1 MEGVSS
7 SGTTTPDSNRSLGVQ
22 MTVHYY
28 TKKSTTTDNK
38 PAVDLIPTKGDT
50 VVVPVTFDSDEH
62 LKMWDA
68 IYEWTPFSNWLK
80 VYAVNLST
88 LEGLRLRALRI
99 ISVLVTPAE
108 GNIHKMNI
116 NADVVDKDGQQIE
129 GDVTLRGSR
138 CALVVMLRNTENSKD
153 MCLFVKKTRSNL
165 GQHEHLE
172 IPQCTLDDTGRFVG
186 PMAKLIEE
194 TLDIALC
201 RSSAVSLTGL
211 AFGAKSEGVSAMPDE
226 CDERVQIYLY
236 RNNMSPESINALE
249 QKIDSVGGRRRRM
262 LADELEQQ
270 LQQTKT
276 EQQQPNEDGY
286 TKEDDNNTNNST
298 VVPSAKATTTTV
310 MDVATTSGSPLKMVP
325 LGDAWRS
332 TSDAKSMVALFLVH
346 ELRYHARMPRY
357 RTPRGV
363 QSLSSAP
370 LEPVEK
376 KSALFSK
383 VSALQPASAGV
394 NIRLKV
400 VNKIGLIQ
408 DVARRDGRRTKFA
421 FLVVGDETGVV
432 TLKAVNE
439 QIDIC
444 QRFENESAIVVRNAK
459 IDMSDGHMR
468 LLVDRWGK
476 IENRVDGD
484 EPSDY
489 DFCAKEDHDMSS
501 TEYELVVLRDEEQ
514 MKRDDGMVVP
524 VGGRRGGDRRG
535 PRGGRMGRRGG
546 RGGRGGG
553 GFNDGHQQDHL
564 VGIGQQHEQQ
574 QLTVNGAM

>member
-1 MEGVSS
+1 MEGVLS

-38 PAVDLIPTKGDT
+38 PAVQLIPTKGDT
-50 VVVPVTFDSDEH
+50 VLVPVTFGCEDEH
-62 LKMWDA
+62 LKMWDS

-80 VYAVNLST
+80 VYAVNLAT
-88 LEGLRLRALRI
+88 AEGLRLRAIRI
-99 ISVLVTPAE
+99 ISVLLTPTE
-108 GNIHKMNI
+108 GNIHKMHI
-116 NADVVDKDGQQIE
+116 TADVIDKDEQQIE

-172 IPQCTLDDTGRFVG
+172 IPQCTLDDSGRFVG

-194 TLDIALC
+194 TLDISLC

-249 QKIDSVGGRRRRM
+249 QKIDAGGGRRRRM
-262 LADELEQQ
+262 LADEVEQQ
-270 LQQTKT
+270 LTQQTKT
-276 EQQQPNEDGY
+276 EQQTNEDGGGSGY
-286 TKEDDNNTNNST
+286 IKDEDVS
-298 VVPSAKATTTTV
+298 VSAKATTPALEIPTN
-310 MDVATTSGSPLKMVP
+310 SSPLKMVP

-363 QSLSSAP
+363 PSSAP

-383 VSALQPASAGV
+383 VSALNPSSAGV
-394 NIRLKV
+394 NIKLKV
-400 VNKIGLIQ
+400 VSKIGVIQ

-421 FLVVGDETGVV
+421 FLVVGDETGMV

-444 QRFENESAIVVRNAK
+444 QLFENESAIVVRNAK

-476 IENRVDGD
+476 IANRVDGD
-484 EPSDY
+484 EPSADY
-489 DFCAKEDHDMSS
+489 EFSVKEDNDMSS
-501 TEYELVVLRDEEQ
+501 TEYELVVLQDDDQ
-514 MKRDDGMVVP
+514 IKRDDGMAAP
-524 VGGRRGGDRRG
+524 VGGRRGGGDRRG
-535 PRGGRMGRRGG
+535 MRGGGGRVGRRGG
-546 RGGRGGG
+546 RPSRGGG
-553 GFNDGHQQDHL
+553 GFNNDGHQQDHI
-564 VGIGQQHEQQ
+564 VGIGQHEQ